1 MTLAGVWLAVTP
13 GRHTVQVE
21 LADTADATQFTQ
33 HWTETVAFQENNLR
47 VVLFDT
53 KAGFSLH

>member
-1 MTLAGVWLAVTP
+1 MTLAVVRLPVTP

-33 HWTETVAFQENNLR
+33 HWTETVAFQENKLR